1 MEAKTSPQGAPLDA
15 AQLRAILASEE
26 GRKLLA
32 LLHHTDSAALRAA
45 SAAAKSGD
53 YAAVQRILTPYLQS
67 PEAAALLQTLR

>member
-1 MEAKTSPQGAPLDA
+1 MESKTSPQGAPLDA

-32 LLHHTDSAALRAA
+32 LLHHTDSAAL
-45 SAAAKSGD
+45 
-53 YAAVQRILTPYLQS
+53 TPYLQS

>member
-1 MEAKTSPQGAPLDA
+1 MESKTSPQGAPLDA

-32 LLHHTDSAALRAA
+32 LLHHTDRAA